1 LNYWDTSALTKLYAN
16 EQDSALFFE
25 LAARDGNPIITSS
38 ISQVELLT
46 TFYRKE
52 SLGDLKPRAASTL
65 FEKLSED
72 IALGDIV
79 LVPITTEVLKNVE
92 QIVELTYTKAKPVMI
107 RSLDVIHVA
116 SALVSQAPA
125 LVATDIRLREVAALV
140 GLQVTP

>member
-16 EQDSALFFE
+16 ERDSALFFE

-79 LVPITTEVLKNVE
+79 LVPINTEVLKNVE

-125 LVATDIRLREVAALV
+125 LVATDTRLREVAALV